1 LVERATF
8 ALVMRRSPAVAAVVV
23 AALCGGA
30 SPAVAEPQALATV
43 TANVPIAAGGGWVAW
58 SAPGEGGWRL
68 MAWHSG
74 AVMTLPAAARPQP
87 FDLDLGT
94 DAHGRAVATFSRCG
108 RTPVSSGYGAS
119 GDGRLAAWT
128 GTGCRVRVL
137 DLATGVERAVG
148 IPGRKDSSDT
158 TPSIWRGRIA
168 FARRDRR
175 HHDIAQVMLWSP
187 RTRRL
192 KTLRHGAISSRCPFR
207 TGCRGMTV
215 RGAVEGLDLGAR
227 LVTFL
232 WWVDT
237 PAVAGH
243 GGWEVRADRLAD
255 GRSVRAGSGILGEVC
270 ADVGTDTVVPSVPA
284 ADGSHVWY
292 TQLSSACYRNTAS
305 VVRFRVRQRKGASG
319 IVPGNALQFAKG
331 GGALYALVAP
341 EPIGEVRPACDIPGA
356 PCTIQRIERPALTKT
371 IRRPGSPFF

>member
-1 LVERATF
+1 
-8 ALVMRRSPAVAAVVV
+8 MRRSLTVAVVVV

-43 TANVPIAAGGGWVAW
+43 TANVPIAAAAGWVAW
-58 SAPGEGGWRL
+58 SAPVQGGWRL
-68 MAWHSG
+68 VAWHAG
-74 AVMTLPAAARPQP
+74 AVITLPAAPRPQP

-94 DAHGRAVATFSRCG
+94 DAHGRTVVTFSRCTQ
-108 RTPVSSGYGAS
+108 TPVSGAS

-128 GTGCRVRVL
+128 GAGCRVRVL
-137 DLATGVERAVG
+137 DLVTGVERAVG

-168 FARRDRR
+168 FARRDAR

-192 KTLRHGAISSRCPFR
+192 KTLHHGAISSSCPFR
-207 TGCRGMTV
+207 SGCRGMTV

-227 LVTFL
+227 LLTFL

-243 GGWEVRADRLAD
+243 GGWEVRANRLAN
-255 GRSVRAGSGILGEVC
+255 GQSVRVGSGFLGEVC
-270 ADVGTDTVVPSVPA
+270 TGGADSVVPSLPA

-292 TQLSSACYRNTAS
+292 SQLSSACYRNTAS
-305 VVRFRVRQRKGASG
+305 LIRFSVRRQKGRSG
-319 IVPGNALQFAKG
+319 AVAGNVLQFAKDG
-331 GGALYALVAP
+331 GVLYALVAP
-341 EPIGEVRPACDIPGA
+341 EPTGEVRPACDVPGA
-356 PCTIQRIERPALTKT
+356 PCTIQRIERPALTKR
-371 IRRPGSPFF
+371 ISRPGSPFF